1 MLIRH
6 EANQRR
12 MTMISVTPIKDGTA
26 NNCAC
31 KSQGGCRC
39 NPCTCKN
46 CSC

>member
-12 MTMISVTPIKDGTA
+12 MTMISATPIKDDTA
-26 NNCAC
+26 KNCAC
-31 KSQGGCRC
+31 KGGCRC